1 MFSEMT
7 DATAVHRVQRAGS
20 PYEVLGLTREASAD
34 EVKRAYRALSLKV
47 HPDRNQEPGATAAFK
62 AVGAAYAVLSDAK
75 ERLAFDRAHE
85 MGADASGNVNG
96 KAAKVPPK
104 TAAERAAEAE
114 LDAELEAMLTRS
126 AYRDWVAKARSEQQ
140 TLVRTIMGAALFVGL
155 GVLAL
160 LISHALPSSGSS
172 AGRDDGT
179 AWYTLM
185 WLGTFIGRIALG
197 LILLVLLVLIGPVAL
212 AMSVAGLGK
221 LCGWFFDLCEL
232 LFSRVLTPLLE
243 DYVLKP
249 RVATTRSH
257 PAQGGNVRRRRG
269 HR

>member
-1 MFSEMT
+1 MT
-7 DATAVHRVQRAGS
+7 KGCLRELLELCARHRVTRVVFADGS
-20 PYEVLGLTREASAD
+20 YTPLQEGEEETHVGWGLWWGEAVTGGRMKGGD
-34 EVKRAYRALSLKV
+34 
-47 HPDRNQEPGATAAFK
+47 NF
-62 AVGAAYAVLSDAK
+62 
-75 ERLAFDRAHE
+75 
-85 MGADASGNVNG
+85 
-96 KAAKVPPK
+96 
-104 TAAERAAEAE
+104 
-114 LDAELEAMLTRS
+114 DAELEAMLTRS